1 MALSVYVLIRAQNV
15 SVVDLQ
21 TNKVIGAPV
30 KRWDV
35 WPDDVSGGGDD
46 GMYCA
51 PLVSCRENVFA
62 FLFYIFWADVLTFLA
77 SS

>member
-1 MALSVYVLIRAQNV
+1 MGGRFRFPFQLGKGFKLGLWVYVLIRAQNV

-51 PLVSCRENVFA
+51 PLVSC
-62 FLFYIFWADVLTFLA
+62 
-77 SS
+77 